1 MSWQAAMF
9 LENKAAAAM
18 YHSRQ
23 QQQQQK
29 QQQQQQQQQ
38 HQQHRTRVN
47 EERVK
52 EIASSE
58 EVMQLNLLK
67 KGFPHDKAWDLEYKY
82 MSKNPQITNT
92 AGVNALGGFDASSTL
107 VYCAGDAT
115 AEVKVLSAGRSYVD
129 VSYAIP
135 QVPNLKISTM
145 YERKGEKAGAD
156 AFDISTE
163 YVAPRFHSLFNVNPF
178 LRTFT
183 TSGTFTYDRFR
194 FGGEV
199 SGKLDASGIKYAV
212 GASYAAP
219 TTGAKSGYWLAA
231 VKTAPA
237 GSMMFGK
244 ILGAVH
250 GKSFE
255 GRGAE
260 LAAEIEYNIPDNK
273 SNITFGGMWYMNDE
287 KDTVVKSKISHNG
300 LLAVAVTHK
309 VCSYLQA
316 TVGTQLDVTKG
327 QSADN
332 VKYGVKIDV
341 SS

>member
-1 MSWQAAMF
+1 MGIPSGAKSF
-9 LENKAAAAM
+9 LFSFLLALD
-18 YHSRQ
+18 
-23 QQQQQK
+23 
-29 QQQQQQQQQ
+29 
-38 HQQHRTRVN
+38 
-47 EERVK
+47 
-52 EIASSE
+52 ASFLF
-58 EVMQLNLLK
+58 Q
-67 KGFPHDKAWDLEYKY
+67 
-82 MSKNPQITNT
+82 QITNT

-107 VYCAGDAT
+107 IYCAGDAT

-163 YVAPRFHSLFNVNPF
+163 YVAPRFHSLFNNLAFENVKRCLKERLRGNEDLCLKETVNPL

-183 TSGTFTYDRFR
+183 TSGTFSYDRFR

-212 GASYAAP
+212 GASYGAP

-287 KDTVVKSKISHNG
+287 KDTMVKSKISHNG
-300 LLAVAVTHK
+300 MLAVAVSHK
-309 VCSYLQA
+309 VCSYLQV